1 MAFIKSLMTN
11 FLFIFYFVITNLL
24 GNLEIP
30 LNSLGMPRK
39 IEYQGVYKVIYHM
52 LLLNKNGIR
61 PFILWL
67 VDP

>member
-1 MAFIKSLMTN
+1 MAFIKSLITN
-11 FLFIFYFVITNLL
+11 CSFYFVIINLL
-24 GNLEIP
+24 GNLEFP

-39 IEYQGVYKVIYHM
+39 IEYQGVYKDIYHM
-52 LLLNKNGIR
+52 LLWNKNGIR